1 MSVGECCFEIKRN
14 ALNALIGYAQH
25 DGNELCGVVTGSQ
38 IGENKFRISKVSPP
52 CVIKNGHYGCKLD
65 ATQGNKFIK
74 QDYELSGQ
82 TRFYIGEWH
91 THPEQNPHPS
101 QTDYAS
107 IIKSFASAQ
116 LSVPL
121 LIMIIVGTEHI
132 FFNVYDGGH
141 FKVIKPI
148 IVE

>member
-1 MSVGECCFEIKRN
+1 MALPVFE
-14 ALNALIGYAQH
+14 
-25 DGNELCGVVTGSQ
+25 
-38 IGENKFRISKVSPP
+38 
-52 CVIKNGHYGCKLD
+52 
-65 ATQGNKFIK
+65 FIK
-74 QDYELSGQ
+74 QDYEVSGQ

-107 IIKSFASAQ
+107 IIKSFTSAQ

-121 LIMIIVGTEHI
+121 LVMIIVGTEHI
-132 FFNVYDGGH
+132 YFNVYNGDR
-141 FKVIKPI
+141 FKEIGPK

>member
-1 MSVGECCFEIKRN
+1 MDECCFEIKQN

-38 IGENKFRISKVSPP
+38 IGENKFRISKISPP
-52 CVIKNGHYGCKLD
+52 YVVKNGHYGCELD
-65 ATQGNKFIK
+65 ATRGNEFIK
-74 QDYELSGQ
+74 QDYEASGQ

-91 THPEQNPHPS
+91 THPELNPHPS
-101 QTDYAS
+101 QTDYNS
-107 IIKSFASAQ
+107 IIKSFTSAQ

-132 FFNVYDGGH
+132 YYNVYNGGH
-141 FKVIKPI
+141 FKEIEPE

>member
-38 IGENKFRISKVSPP
+38 IGESKFRISKVSPP

-65 ATQGNKFIK
+65 ATRGNEFIK
-74 QDYELSGQ
+74 QDYEVSGQ

-91 THPEQNPHPS
+91 THPEKNPHPS

-107 IIKSFASAQ
+107 IIKSFTSAQ

-121 LIMIIVGTEHI
+121 LVMIIVGTEHI
-132 FFNVYDGGH
+132 YFNVYDGNH
-141 FKVIKPI
+141 FKEIEPE